1 MANIVDSRLT
11 YKIESAC
18 IPCDRKRGENRTV
31 LVLGMATSPA
41 ELTEMIGEGLKES

>member
-1 MANIVDSRLT
+1 MAISV
-11 YKIESAC
+11 KMVEAC
-18 IPCDRKRGENRTV
+18 VSHEQARGENRTV

>member
-1 MANIVDSRLT
+1 MAKSVE
-11 YKIESAC
+11 KVEAC
-18 IPCDRKRGENRTV
+18 ASHERARGENRTV